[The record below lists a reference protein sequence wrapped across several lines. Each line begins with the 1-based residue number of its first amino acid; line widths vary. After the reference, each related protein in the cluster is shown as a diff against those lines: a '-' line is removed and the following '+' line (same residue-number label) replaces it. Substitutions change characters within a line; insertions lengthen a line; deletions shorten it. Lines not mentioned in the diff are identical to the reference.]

1 MFYSDKPHSGMAM
14 ALTTGH
20 FDIRNT
26 GVSTCIMYVCELSEL
41 SVFTIDLAY
50 LVVSN
55 KSFGPEM

>member
-1 MFYSDKPHSGMAM
+1 M